1 MTPVGTTTPAGATPA
16 GATPAATT
24 TTAVARTTAGT
35 KRSTRLAELPLVPAG
50 PRSGFISGTLG
61 SAKGV
66 WEYRELLGLLVRR
79 ELKSRYKDSVLGF
92 LWSLV
97 RPLALLVVYVVAIG
111 QFLGAAR
118 GVGAI
123 PEFAIYV
130 YSGLTVWQLFSEIV
144 GAGTGSIVNNGGLV
158 KKIYL
163 PREVF
168 PLAVIGSALFNFI
181 IQLVILFGAT
191 IISGSTPSP
200 GRLVWAVAGTGL
212 VLVWAAAFAFALSAI
227 NVYLRDVAYIVEII
241 LMFGFWLSP
250 VVYQWSQV
258 KDSIGSGY
266 LETLFLANPVT
277 LSVLSFHRAFWVA
290 GSDPIKFPQP
300 VDLGEH
306 MLVSFLVGC
315 AVLWLCQRLFARLQS
330 NFAQEI

>member
-1 MTPVGTTTPAGATPA
+1 MTDQLD
-16 GATPAATT
+16 
-24 TTAVARTTAGT
+24 R
-35 KRSTRLAELPLVPAG
+35 RSARLANLPLVPAG
-50 PRSGFISGTLG
+50 PKSGFVTGTLG
-61 SAKGV
+61 SIRGV

-92 LWSLV
+92 VWSLI

-118 GVGAI
+118 GVGAT

-130 YSGLTVWQLFSEIV
+130 YSGLTIWQLFSEILGV
-144 GAGTGSIVNNGGLV
+144 GTGSIVSNGGLV

-168 PLAVIGSALFNFI
+168 PLAVIGSALFNFV
-181 IQLVILFGAT
+181 IQIVILVVAT
-191 IISGSTPSP
+191 FISGSPPSP
-200 GRLVWAVAGTGL
+200 ERLIWGVAGTGL

-227 NVYLRDVAYIVEII
+227 NVYLRDVAYIVEIV

-258 KDSIGSGY
+258 HNTIGGGMLESLY
-266 LETLFLANPVT
+266 LSNPVT

-290 GSDPIKFPQP
+290 GSSLPQP
-300 VDLGEH
+300 LQLGER
-306 MLVSFLVGC
+306 MAVSFLVGC
-315 AVLWLCQRLFARLQS
+315 VVLWLCQRLFSKLQS